1 VQRAGL
7 SLTGPCRCQGN
18 GKTLRTV
25 RAMKA
30 FPDNW
35 SDAAGPSSSKAGMT
49 GQSDASNGKNLFYD
63 EIFSEITENEGDRLE
78 YWK

>member
-1 VQRAGL
+1 
-7 SLTGPCRCQGN
+7 
-18 GKTLRTV
+18 
-25 RAMKA
+25 MKA